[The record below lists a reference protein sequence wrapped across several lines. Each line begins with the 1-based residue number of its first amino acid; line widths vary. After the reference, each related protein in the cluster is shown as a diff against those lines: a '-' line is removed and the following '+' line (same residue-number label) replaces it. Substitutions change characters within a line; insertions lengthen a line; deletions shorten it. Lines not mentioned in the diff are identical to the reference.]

1 MDNLVLKNIG
11 PDLENSLGV
20 SLQQFLQQK
29 NKIGYD
35 LHRMVDTHLKSQF
48 PRDITPA
55 SDILYVY
62 LFSAIGFA
70 LLLIACFNSMNLSTA
85 RFVGQLRAVS
95 IRKMLGA
102 TRGSLIYSFFNQ
114 SIRISFL
121 SASIS
126 ILLAYLLLP
135 YVNFISGKAF
145 DLSSLLNWTTITCLF
160 LIALAT
166 GLLSASYPS
175 FYLTSFKPSES
186 LRGKSGNGSHSEL
199 VRNVLV
205 SFQYGIS
212 ITMAVFTI
220 VLFGQLDFIQHQ
232 DIGFQKERII
242 SLRNIDR
249 LGTNALPFK
258 NALVAEEVVAAAS
271 FTDRTIFERMSGE
284 AVRVPGE
291 SQSHIMNFY
300 ISDEDQLDVM
310 GYQLTMGRFFSKDFQ
325 SDSTAVVIN
334 QAAMK
339 ELGWTTI
346 EGKEL
351 AADGELR
358 YKVVGVISD
367 FNYETLR
374 SEIKPLLMLYQA
386 KPGNVL
392 TIRFKGNPADIRQAV
407 KKNWELYGNN
417 EPMEYAFVDEDF
429 ERLFLSEV
437 RIGRLL
443 TLSCITILVIASLG
457 LFALSSFVAEK
468 RTKEIGI
475 RKVMGATS
483 SDIRQLLLSH
493 FLKLILIAFLFS
505 LPFSYYLSQRWLE
518 GFAFRQPL
526 TFVPFA
532 VAGIGA
538 LLISLLTLSYYAIRA
553 SRTDPA
559 SALRLD

>member
-1 MDNLVLKNIG
+1 
-11 PDLENSLGV
+11 
-20 SLQQFLQQK
+20 
-29 NKIGYD
+29 
-35 LHRMVDTHLKSQF
+35 
-48 PRDITPA
+48 
-55 SDILYVY
+55 
-62 LFSAIGFA
+62 
-70 LLLIACFNSMNLSTA
+70 
-85 RFVGQLRAVS
+85 
-95 IRKMLGA
+95 
-102 TRGSLIYSFFNQ
+102 
-114 SIRISFL
+114 
-121 SASIS
+121 
-126 ILLAYLLLP
+126 
-135 YVNFISGKAF
+135 
-145 DLSSLLNWTTITCLF
+145 
-160 LIALAT
+160 
-166 GLLSASYPS
+166 
-175 FYLTSFKPSES
+175 
-186 LRGKSGNGSHSEL
+186 
-199 VRNVLV
+199 
-205 SFQYGIS
+205 
-212 ITMAVFTI
+212 
-220 VLFGQLDFIQHQ
+220 
-232 DIGFQKERII
+232 
-242 SLRNIDR
+242 
-249 LGTNALPFK
+249 
-258 NALVAEEVVAAAS
+258 
-271 FTDRTIFERMSGE
+271 
-284 AVRVPGE
+284 
-291 SQSHIMNFY
+291 
-300 ISDEDQLDVM
+300 
-310 GYQLTMGRFFSKDFQ
+310 
-325 SDSTAVVIN
+325 
-334 QAAMK
+334 
-339 ELGWTTI
+339 
-346 EGKEL
+346 
-351 AADGELR
+351 
-358 YKVVGVISD
+358 VGVISD